1 MPTVELVYDA
11 DCPNVDLARAQL
23 LRAFAAIAMP
33 ARWREWRRDEHQA
46 PSRIRAYGSPT
57 ILVNGRDIVPA
68 AGDAACCRLYAHTGG
83 ALSGVPPVESIVTA
97 LRTGVKGPSSW
108 RSAGLWL
115 PAVGVAF
122 VPKLVCPACWPAYA
136 ALVSAAGLP
145 FLLETRFL
153 LPITL
158 FALTLVIG
166 LLMFHA
172 RVRRGYGPATLG
184 IASAI
189 VIVLGKF
196 AFSSTPA
203 AYVGASLLF
212 AACVWNSWPRRKPM
226 DPACRAC
233 EAQDSRQLHQILERE
248 S

>member
-1 MPTVELVYDA
+1 MRTVELVYDA
-11 DCPNVDLARAQL
+11 DCPNVAQARAQL
-23 LRAFAAIAMP
+23 LRAFAEIAMP
-33 ARWREWRRDEHQA
+33 ARWREWRRDEHRA
-46 PSRIRAYGSPT
+46 PNRILAYGSPT
-57 ILVNGRDIVPA
+57 ILVNGQDVVPA
-68 AGDAACCRLYAHTGG
+68 AGDAACCRLYAQTDG
-83 ALSGVPPVESIVTA
+83 AFSGVPPVESIVTA
-97 LRTGVKGPSSW
+97 LRISGKESLSW

-158 FALTLVIG
+158 VALTLVVG
-166 LLMFHA
+166 LLMFRV

-184 IASAI
+184 LVSASMI
-189 VIVLGKF
+189 MVSKF
-196 AFSSTPA
+196 VFSNTPA

-212 AACVWNSWPRRKPM
+212 IACVWNSWPRRKPAGSVC
-226 DPACRAC
+226 PACETQ
-233 EAQDSRQLHQILERE
+233 EARQLR
-248 S
+248 

>member
-1 MPTVELVYDA
+1 MLTVELVYDA
-11 DCPNVDLARAQL
+11 DCPNVGHVRAQL
-23 LRAFAAIAMP
+23 LRAFAEIAMR
-33 ARWREWRRDEHQA
+33 ARWREWRRDEHRA
-46 PSRIRAYGSPT
+46 PNRIRAYGSPT
-57 ILVNGRDIVPA
+57 ILVNGHDVAPA
-68 AGDAACCRLYAHTGG
+68 AGDAACCRLYPHTDG

-97 LRTGVKGPSSW
+97 LRISGKDSSSW
-108 RSAGLWL
+108 RFAGLWL

-158 FALTLVIG
+158 VALTLVIG
-166 LLMFHA
+166 LLMFRA
-172 RVRRGYGPATLG
+172 QVRRGYGPAMLG
-184 IASAI
+184 LVSASMI
-189 VIVLGKF
+189 MVSKF

-212 AACVWNSWPRRKPM
+212 IACVWNSWPRRKPAVSGC
-226 DPACRAC
+226 PAC
-233 EAQDSRQLHQILERE
+233 ETQDARQPR
-248 S
+248 